1 MGGRDSKRGHVQ
13 SMGLRFS
20 FGVSFFV
27 CFFGVFGNGGS
38 PRQAGSAP
46 CHILPLRGGEDDE
59 HSKYSMLT
67 GLGRRVRSDSA
78 NLVASRKYARLEQTQ
93 APDPKSINRR
103 HDDDDE
109 PSQYD
114 GSSSWGGCEKSACE
128 TVLNDTGPGAKMM
141 KKMGFDGGGLGRSGK
156 GIREPVAADLS
167 VSGPASVLLT
177 GREGIGL
184 RPAASRPKLTED
196 EILFSDISDVADEK
210 AFGSGNARLASRAW
224 FLRDIE
230 KNRIE

>member
-1 MGGRDSKRGHVQ
+1 MRIDS
-13 SMGLRFS
+13 
-20 FGVSFFV
+20 
-27 CFFGVFGNGGS
+27 
-38 PRQAGSAP
+38 P
-46 CHILPLRGGEDDE
+46 
-59 HSKYSMLT
+59 
-67 GLGRRVRSDSA
+67 
-78 NLVASRKYARLEQTQ
+78 NLVASCKYARVEQTQ
-93 APDPKSINRR
+93 ASDPKSINRR

-128 TVLNDTGPGAKMM
+128 AVLNDTGPGAKMM

-230 KNRIE
+230 